1 MKRHLIL
8 LTCLCVG
15 MFAFCGCSSQEPDA
29 EAKQE
34 SSQEKETKAPEDM
47 VYALVTKSEGNRYN
61 ELQAQGFRTVIEES
75 GAVCVVE
82 YPKSTAAMEQVRI
95 IEQLIEDD
103 VDAIAIAAND
113 ADALNDVLQKA
124 RDAGILITTLDSNV
138 NPEYTSLFINQ
149 VDTKT
154 VATTLLDAVY
164 DISGGSGEWAILS
177 ASSMAPN
184 QNAWI
189 EAMREIMKEDSKYKK
204 LKLVEIAY
212 GEDLERLS
220 KDQTAAILQ
229 IYQDLKVICAPTTVG
244 CRAAAEVVSETET
257 ECKVTGLALPSEIVD
272 YLGANEVCPYVYI
285 WDSEKVG
292 ELAAYATLALMND
305 ELAGTP
311 GQAFTAGDLGKFK
324 IQESEDGG
332 AEIVVGPLLRISDDN
347 IIYWDDIF

>member
-1 MKRHLIL
+1 MKKHLIL

-149 VDTKT
+149 VDTKRSRQLCWMQYMIFPE
-154 VATTLLDAVY
+154 VPV
-164 DISGGSGEWAILS
+164 SGRFYPLPPWHRIRMPGSRLCV
-177 ASSMAPN
+177 
-184 QNAWI
+184 
-189 EAMREIMKEDSKYKK
+189 K
-204 LKLVEIAY
+204 L
-212 GEDLERLS
+212 
-220 KDQTAAILQ
+220 
-229 IYQDLKVICAPTTVG
+229 
-244 CRAAAEVVSETET
+244 
-257 ECKVTGLALPSEIVD
+257 
-272 YLGANEVCPYVYI
+272 
-285 WDSEKVG
+285 
-292 ELAAYATLALMND
+292 
-305 ELAGTP
+305 
-311 GQAFTAGDLGKFK
+311 
-324 IQESEDGG
+324 
-332 AEIVVGPLLRISDDN
+332 
-347 IIYWDDIF
+347 